1 MHPKLADAALGV
13 ELITAAIT
21 GAACDRRRYWA
32 STPHACDEDDEM
44 NAGNPGQDNSGEPA
58 PAPDPWSEPADFG
71 EPAAAAAAAQP
82 APPAQAAQPAPPAQA
97 AQPAPPTQ
105 PAPPPSESG
114 GFISPAPA
122 AWSAPAEWTAPTPTP
137 WPAPD
142 ASATGQPAG
151 NGFGP
156 ADADPWA
163 AQPSVEPSAG
173 QQAAAP
179 TGQQGGAP
187 AGQYVLPARQFGPP
201 TAGPYGY
208 QSPYYTPTTVRTNP
222 VAIAALVC
230 GIAQILGF
238 VVLLG
243 NVLLAVPA
251 VICGAIAL
259 RQVQARGER
268 GRGMAIAGLVLG
280 IIGIALFVLFL
291 GLVILG
297 LVFAKNRGA

>member
-1 MHPKLADAALGV
+1 
-13 ELITAAIT
+13 
-21 GAACDRRRYWA
+21 
-32 STPHACDEDDEM
+32 M

-58 PAPDPWSEPADFG
+58 PAPDPWSEPAAFG
-71 EPAAAAAAAQP
+71 EPAAAAAAA
-82 APPAQAAQPAPPAQA
+82 
-97 AQPAPPTQ
+97 Q

-280 IIGIALFVLFL
+280 IVGIALFVLFL